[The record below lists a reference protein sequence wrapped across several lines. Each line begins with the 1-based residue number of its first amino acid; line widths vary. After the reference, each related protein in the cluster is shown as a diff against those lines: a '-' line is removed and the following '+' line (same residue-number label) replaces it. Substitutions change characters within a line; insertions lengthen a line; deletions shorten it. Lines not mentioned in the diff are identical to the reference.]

1 MMLDNEILNGFLEE
15 TRTLLNQLIEISDQF
30 EETNN
35 PALLENFGQIIDRI
49 MGTAYTLELQEIGRF
64 CELGKKIS
72 YKASQATDKK
82 LIELAGPILADAAEI
97 LQGMIEGLVKKERHP
112 GKATLE
118 AFGTRLRWFLEK
130 FQDIERATT
139 SS

>member
-1 MMLDNEILNGFLEE
+1 MLDNEILKGFLVE
-15 TRTLLNQLIEISDQF
+15 TQNLLNELTTISDQF
-30 EETNN
+30 EETNDLS
-35 PALLENFGQIIDRI
+35 LLEQFGQIIDRI

-82 LIELAGPILADAAEI
+82 LIELAGPILADTTEI
-97 LQGMIEGLVKKERHP
+97 LEEMVLGLVDKERHP
-112 GKATLE
+112 GKE
-118 AFGTRLRWFLEK
+118 ALDAFAARLRWFLEK